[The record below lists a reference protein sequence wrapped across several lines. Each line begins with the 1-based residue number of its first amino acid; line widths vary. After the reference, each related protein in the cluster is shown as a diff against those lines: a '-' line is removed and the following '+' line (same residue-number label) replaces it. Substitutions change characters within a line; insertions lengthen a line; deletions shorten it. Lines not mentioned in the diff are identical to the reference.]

1 MVKRDKKNKIQL
13 RNLLVI
19 VISFTAVNLLVYFTK
34 GINIYWHLY
43 VIPLV
48 ITAFTYN
55 IIGAAVLGIIEAG
68 TIAWWI
74 YYFAS
79 YIKSRP
85 IFLDDKTEITLGII
99 LFFSMSIS
107 LGYLARKQK
116 SQKAFLERISVHDR
130 LTGLYNYSFCIDKL
144 TEDKKRS
151 DRYGTFFSLVMV
163 DIDFFKVF
171 NDKFGHEAGNEAL
184 KKIAEIISKSTRN
197 VDVVCRYGG
206 EEFAILLPQANTEG
220 ALALAERI
228 RQTIESTEFCF
239 DSEGSKIT
247 QRLTV
252 SAGIAVYPFDAKSE
266 SELIVNADSALY
278 QAKLAGRNKICVYSE
293 LVYEQESVRK
303 FMQDQ
308 VKVSG
313 KEVEKVKK

>member
-1 MVKRDKKNKIQL
+1 MVKRDKKSKIQL

-19 VISFTAVNLLVYFTK
+19 VMSFTAVNLLVYFTK

-43 VIPLV
+43 AIPLV

-55 IIGAAVLGIIEAG
+55 IIGAAVLGIVEAG

-74 YYFAS
+74 YHFAS
-79 YIKSRP
+79 YLKSQP
-85 IFLDDKTEITLGII
+85 SFLNDKTEITLGVI
-99 LFFSMSIS
+99 LLFSMGIS

-144 TEDKKRS
+144 TEEKKRS
-151 DRYGTFFSLVMV
+151 DRYGTFFSLVMI

-171 NDKFGHEAGNEAL
+171 NDQFGHEAGNEAL

-239 DSEGSKIT
+239 ESEDSKIT

-252 SAGIAVYPFDAKSE
+252 SAGIAAYPFDARSE

-293 LVYEQESVRK
+293 LVYEQKSVRK

-308 VKVSG
+308 VRVLG
-313 KEVEKVKK
+313 KEVEKVEK